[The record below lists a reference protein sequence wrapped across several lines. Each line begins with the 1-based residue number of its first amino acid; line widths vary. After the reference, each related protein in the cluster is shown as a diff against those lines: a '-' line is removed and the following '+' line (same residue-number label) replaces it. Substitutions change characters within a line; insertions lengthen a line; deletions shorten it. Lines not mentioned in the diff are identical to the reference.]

1 MICPSSPAVN
11 TVCSWSNTQ
20 KLRTSS
26 DPWAPGSPTLVS
38 ALKPQAGDLA
48 MWTSWKSCWLCLAHL
63 RQHIH
68 FGQIFLRVDD
78 KVGGWGKE
86 VWIEGGRKR

>member
-1 MICPSSPAVN
+1 MIWPSSPAVK
-11 TVCSWSNTQ
+11 TVCSWSKTQ

-48 MWTSWKSCWLCLAHL
+48 MWTSWKSCWLFVPKLW
-63 RQHIH
+63 RQHH
-68 FGQIFLRVDD
+68 YFMQGNAADTKGQERVTNA
-78 KVGGWGKE
+78 KVNK
-86 VWIEGGRKR
+86 K